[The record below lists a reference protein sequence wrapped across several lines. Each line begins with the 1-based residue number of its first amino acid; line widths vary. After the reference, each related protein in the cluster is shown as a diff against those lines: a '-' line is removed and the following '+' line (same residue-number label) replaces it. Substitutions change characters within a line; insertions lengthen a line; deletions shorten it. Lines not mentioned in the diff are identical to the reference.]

1 MVQVARMDEQK
12 VELARV
18 ETARIDTRMAELARL
33 ETPKVLACGIT

>member
-1 MVQVARMDEQK
+1 MVQVARMDAQK

-18 ETARIDTRMAELARL
+18 ETVRIDTRMAELVRV